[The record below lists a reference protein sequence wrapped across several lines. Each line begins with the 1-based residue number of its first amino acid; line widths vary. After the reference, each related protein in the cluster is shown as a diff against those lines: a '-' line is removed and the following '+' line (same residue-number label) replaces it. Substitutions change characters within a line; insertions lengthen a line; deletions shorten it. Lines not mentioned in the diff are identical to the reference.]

1 MHATTEQL
9 LSLRDGRP
17 VDAAA
22 AAHMAECPQCRQA
35 VRGMMRLRARLRE
48 LPELDPPPDL
58 WQTIALQAPAAR
70 AAPEPPGHTPWY
82 WPVGVGIAA
91 ACALTV
97 ALVLNVGQAPD
108 DGPAP
113 GTTTD
118 LIAAT
123 PAPMSSVNGVTTAEL
138 LETSRQLETAL
149 RVMPAAPQVTR
160 ASTALTIA
168 ELQDRIF
175 QVDTMLSEPEL
186 DPASEQELWR
196 QRVRL
201 MDTLMQVRYAQLA
214 ESR

>member
-17 VDAAA
+17 VDAEVV
-22 AAHMAECPQCRQA
+22 AHADECVECQQA
-35 VRGMMRLRARLRE
+35 LRGMERLRARLRA
-48 LPELDPPPDL
+48 LPELDPPRDL
-58 WQTIALQAPAAR
+58 WRTLPLDAPRVPERRAQTSWHWQ
-70 AAPEPPGHTPWY
+70 
-82 WPVGVGIAA
+82 VGAGIAA
-91 ACALTV
+91 AAALAI
-97 ALVLNVGQAPD
+97 ALVLNVRQAPD

-118 LIAAT
+118 LVAAT